1 MEGSGERSS
10 LPRCRLTRKK
20 AKQKFFVFALLDG
33 RLARNGDSRGSVGL
47 GFRATSRFLAMV
59 WTDFGACR
67 RIGRIEEGSERKLVI
82 LV

>member
-10 LPRCRLTRKK
+10 LPRCRLIEKK
-20 AKQKFFVFALLDG
+20 RQNKSFLYLRF
-33 RLARNGDSRGSVGL
+33 LAVDLRGMAIREGPSDFRNRISSD
-47 GFRATSRFLAMV
+47 LAMV

-67 RIGRIEEGSERKLVI
+67 RIWRIEEGSERKLVI